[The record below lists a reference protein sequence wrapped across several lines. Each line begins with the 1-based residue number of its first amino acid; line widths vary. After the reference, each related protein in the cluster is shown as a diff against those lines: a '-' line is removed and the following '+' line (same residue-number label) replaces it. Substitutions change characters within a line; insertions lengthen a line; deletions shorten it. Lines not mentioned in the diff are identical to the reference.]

1 MTHGNVADVYGG
13 TKWTSVP
20 VGVSFF
26 PGEPVKL
33 PDQSVS
39 STSFHRV
46 VHVAYVSMSRWAHT
60 IGKIVFQSR
69 HEKGGHFAA
78 FEQPDALAGDL
89 RKMFGKGGPAYGV
102 VPGKDGYAKSS

>member
-33 PDQSVS
+33 PDQFVS
-39 STSFHRV
+39 PISSHRV
-46 VHVAYVSMSRWAHT
+46 VHVAYVFVSRWAHT

-89 RKMFGKGGPAYGV
+89 RKMFGKGGPVYGV